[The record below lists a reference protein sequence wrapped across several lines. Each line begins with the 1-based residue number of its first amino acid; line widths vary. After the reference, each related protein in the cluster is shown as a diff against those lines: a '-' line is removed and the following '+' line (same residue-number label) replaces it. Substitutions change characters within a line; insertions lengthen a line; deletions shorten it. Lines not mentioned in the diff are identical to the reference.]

1 MILGDTKKPKID
13 ISLTSEVDA
22 KFWVKYDKTF
32 GRCFSVDLKPEVT
45 QLGVT
50 KIEFFAKLN
59 IYIYLHYPGQYM
71 DVDSKSKVRSTIY

>member
-1 MILGDTKKPKID
+1 M
-13 ISLTSEVDA
+13 
-22 KFWVKYDKTF
+22 KYDKTF
-32 GRCFSVDLKPEVT
+32 GRCFSVDLNPKVT

-71 DVDSKSKVRSTIY
+71 DVDSKTKVGN